1 MKIVKQDGIKD
12 CGVCCLLS
20 IIRFYGGDVSLEY
33 LRQITNTDRNG
44 VSALDL
50 INAAKKIGFDAYGVS
65 GDLEKINENNLPCIA
80 HVIINRKYKHF
91 IVIYSIDNNR
101 EKITVMDPTL
111 GKRSLS
117 FAQFKLLSSSNYIF
131 LKPLKRLP
139 KMSSKHIINKFI
151 KKILVEEKSSLLF
164 IILLTILY
172 FISQVVVAFHFQYL
186 LEYSIKYH
194 LTITIM
200 SISFYLFVIYI
211 FREFSC
217 LGKNLLMMKLVN
229 VCDSFMSFETYKH
242 ILLLPYIYYKN
253 RTTGEVISRL
263 KDLNTVKNFIA
274 QVCCFFITDL
284 VGIILFL
291 IILFNISWK
300 LSSIVVLFTIF
311 LILLYF
317 TFRRKRR
324 SLIRK
329 ISNGEDYINSYLV
342 ESLSNV
348 DTIKGTHMEKILR
361 DIFLIKYKSLLD
373 YTYSLNFLDQIISF
387 IKNIFNDVMLLIIF
401 GFGSYLVIINE
412 LSLSKILVYY
422 NIFNYYLSS
431 FLNLVDVFNS
441 YNNFKVASFRVED
454 LFLIDSEEFRGSYYY
469 LTNRL
474 DGDITFNNLN
484 YSIVN
489 KKVFSDLSLGISY
502 GEKVLLLGKSG
513 VGKTTLVKI
522 LLRYNS
528 VPFGMVSIKNIDI
541 NHYHLEVIRE
551 KITLVSSNEFLFTNT
566 LYNNIVLGRSVS
578 NDDFS
583 LVCRLCMVDEIIDDD
598 LGYQMIVEENGFN
611 FSNGERQRIILAR
624 SLLRNSDIY
633 IFDEAFSQIDSRKRD
648 IIVKNIFNYLREKTI
663 IVISH
668 NISNKSLFNKVFR
681 IEDGKINEIKKI

>member
-50 INAAKKIGFDAYGVS
+50 INAAKNIGFDAYGAS
-65 GDLEKINENNLPCIA
+65 GDLEKVNDNNLPCIA
-80 HVIINRKYKHF
+80 HVIINRKFKHF
-91 IVIYSIDNNR
+91 VVIYSIDRNR
-101 EKITVMDPTL
+101 EKIVVMDPSL
-111 GKRSLS
+111 GKRYLNFS
-117 FAQFKLLSSSNYIF
+117 QFKLLSSGNYIF
-131 LKPLKRLP
+131 LKPIKKLP
-139 KMSSKHIINKFI
+139 KMSSKHVINKFI
-151 KKILVEEKSSLLF
+151 KKILMEEKFSLLF
-164 IILLTILY
+164 IVLLTVLY
-172 FISQVVVAFHFQYL
+172 FISQVIIAFHFQYL

-194 LTITIM
+194 LTITIV
-200 SISFYLFVIYI
+200 SISFYLFVIYT
-211 FREFSC
+211 FREFSY
-217 LGKNLLMMKLVN
+217 LGKNLLMLKLVN
-229 VCDSFMSFETYKH
+229 ICDSFMSFETYKH

-263 KDLNTVKNFIA
+263 KDLNTVKSFIA

-284 VGIILFL
+284 IGIILFL

-300 LSSIVVLFTIF
+300 LSCIVILFTI
-311 LILLYF
+311 LLVLLYF
-317 TFRRKRR
+317 TFKRKRR
-324 SLIRK
+324 RFIRK

-342 ESLSNV
+342 ESLTNV

-361 DIFLIKYKSLLD
+361 DMFLIKYKNLLD
-373 YTYSLNFLDQIISF
+373 YTYNLNFLDQIISL
-387 IKNIFNDVMLLIIF
+387 IKNIFNDVMLLLIF

-412 LSLSKILVYY
+412 LSLSKVLVYY
-422 NIFNYYLSS
+422 NIFNYYLNSL
-431 FLNLVDVFNS
+431 LNLVDVLNN

-454 LFLIDSEEFRGSYYY
+454 LFLIDREEFRGSYYY

-474 DGDITFNNLN
+474 DGNIIFNNLN
-484 YSIVN
+484 YFIVN
-489 KKVFSDLSLGISY
+489 KQVFSNLNLCISY
-502 GEKVLLLGKSG
+502 GEKILLLGKSG

-528 VPFGMVSIKNIDI
+528 IPFGMVSIKNIDI

-551 KITLVSSNEFLFTNT
+551 RITLVSSNEFLFTNT

-578 NDDFS
+578 NEDFS
-583 LVCRLCMVDEIIDDD
+583 LVCKLCMVEEIIDDD
-598 LGYQMIVEENGFN
+598 LRYQMIVEENGFN

-633 IFDEAFSQIDSRKRD
+633 IFDEAFSQIDSKKRD
-648 IIVKNIFNYLREKTI
+648 IIIKNIFNYLRGKTI

-668 NISNKSLFNKVFR
+668 NISNKCLFNRVFR
-681 IEDGKINEIKKI
+681 IEDGKVSEI